1 MIGIIGYTL
10 SAIRLLCL
18 AIGLLALITKLLSD
32 EFENVLGT
40 VLTIGV
46 GTVVVVAGILVL
58 IFGRPAI

>member
-10 SAIRLLCL
+10 SAIGLLCL
-18 AIGLLALITKLLSD
+18 AIGLFALITKLLSD

-58 IFGRPAI
+58 IFGSPAV